1 MHMDLQQLQAT
12 RAQLIY
18 EFGEIEYERRL
29 HVQRI
34 QFLEQQYNL
43 KVTELQEIESQIDK
57 VTQSLQNFANSEFLN
72 EKNDENILKSE

>member
-1 MHMDLQQLQAT
+1 MDIEQLQAT
-12 RAQLIY
+12 RAQLVY

-34 QFLEQQYNL
+34 QYLEQQYNQKL
-43 KVTELQEIESQIDK
+43 AELQEVEAQLDRFN
-57 VTQSLQNFANSEFLN
+57 QSLQNFADSGILS